1 MNLQLATSGWGFCN
15 TEMFSASP
23 GWSCLLSTYS
33 EAREGAR
40 WGDAAERGICPVSKC
55 AARVFSFSG
64 RQSLRFRDE
73 SLRCETWCDTNL
85 VPCSSPGSCWVPR
98 AASDRT
104 FIAGATS
111 AAQAPQ
117 PLSSC
122 SANFLRQAH
131 GVSAQNNPETLENH
145 SLGKLSAGVVR
156 TWLPLLASLPVPP
169 LELSVPAP

>member
-40 WGDAAERGICPVSKC
+40 WGDAAERGICTVSKC

-64 RQSLRFRDE
+64 RQSLRFGDE
-73 SLRCETWCDTNL
+73 SLRCETWCNTNL
-85 VPCSSPGSCWVPR
+85 VPCSSPGSCWVPG

-117 PLSSC
+117 PCAPAVPIFYGKRMRSLH
-122 SANFLRQAH
+122 RT
-131 GVSAQNNPETLENH
+131 TLKHWRIN
-145 SLGKLSAGVVR
+145 SLGNLSARVVR
-156 TWLPLLASLPVPP
+156 SWLPLLASLPVPL
-169 LELSVPAP
+169 LELSVPTP